1 MTAIQEIQENIN
13 SLFDQIE
20 TKRNELDGLMER
32 YRELCDRQFQIINA
46 SYGIISD
53 DDFDS
58 LAGF

>member
-1 MTAIQEIQENIN
+1 MTAIQEIQENID
-13 SLFDQIE
+13 SLFNQIE
-20 TKRNELDGLMER
+20 NKKQELDCLMER